1 VHLRLFMMILLV
13 MASASHGDAM
23 SDVSMER
30 KRIMVS
36 LCISVVDEYT
46 SYAAGFSK
54 PKDPVRL
61 EREFERCAEI
71 IDEYEMLSR

>member
-1 VHLRLFMMILLV
+1 
-13 MASASHGDAM
+13 MASASSAKAM
-23 SDVSMER
+23 SDVSIER
-30 KRIMVS
+30 KRIMVG
-36 LCISVVDEYT
+36 LCISVIDDYT
-46 SYAAGFSK
+46 RYAAGFSK